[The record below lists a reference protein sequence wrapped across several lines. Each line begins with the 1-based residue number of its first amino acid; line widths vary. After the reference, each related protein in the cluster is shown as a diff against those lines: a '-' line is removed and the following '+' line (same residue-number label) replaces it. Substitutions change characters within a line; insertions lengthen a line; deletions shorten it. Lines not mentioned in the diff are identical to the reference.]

1 MSSANNLVAKTDS
14 LCMGIFLPTALF
26 FFSKFQNIRFAVNHQ
41 NFIIFAN
48 HIWQSSTPRFFA
60 VSIKKRCQSC
70 ALFANPTFLP
80 KKTQR
85 TKRDTKHFLAS
96 PSPTPKACADL
107 RVTSGTRKLL
117 LFIFTF
123 KKRQSKKIKNITEP
137 YQNNGIFCFCLSNT
151 VDFLCGHL
159 SKETS
164 MSSIFK

>member
-14 LCMGIFLPTALF
+14 LYMGIFLPTALF

-48 HIWQSSTPRFFA
+48 HIWQSSTPRFFCRKH
-60 VSIKKRCQSC
+60 KKTMSELCIIRQS
-70 ALFANPTFLP
+70 NIPS

-107 RVTSGTRKLL
+107 RVTNGTRKLL

-123 KKRQSKKIKNITEP
+123 KKTSIKKIKNITEP

-151 VDFLCGHL
+151 VDFLYGHL